1 MNGEGKNGLAINGD
15 GQFAVGQAEIADLV
29 RGGGGLGI
37 GFFFLD
43 TIDKG
48 KEVIAQINCGTRN
61 DEGADVML
69 QQFIPSEDNIDFGK
83 GENRGEGIVGGVK
96 DQALNGGTLHGRGVR
111 FRGRAKVNVGKKQGG
126 GVSQTQRSG
135 GNAGAKIIQLQ
146 GGVGDEEAV
155 DVKGETFP
163 GALGI
168 FETTEPALGSI
179 KTDLGEVSTKEGGV
193 KADSDGFD
201 PQSGAVL
208 NAANFQLP
216 DSAPTG
222 GGKRGGEIG
231 DKEQK
236 VKRNGG

>member
-1 MNGEGKNGLAINGD
+1 M
-15 GQFAVGQAEIADLV
+15 
-29 RGGGGLGI
+29 
-37 GFFFLD
+37 
-43 TIDKG
+43 
-48 KEVIAQINCGTRN
+48 
-61 DEGADVML
+61 
-69 QQFIPSEDNIDFGK
+69 
-83 GENRGEGIVGGVK
+83 
-96 DQALNGGTLHGRGVR
+96 
-111 FRGRAKVNVGKKQGG
+111 
-126 GVSQTQRSG
+126 
-135 GNAGAKIIQLQ
+135 
-146 GGVGDEEAV
+146 
-155 DVKGETFP
+155 KGETFP

-168 FETTEPALGSI
+168 FETTEPALGSV
-179 KTDLGEVSTKEGGV
+179 KTDLGEVSTQEGGV